1 MANTRVTSADTF
13 PRQSA
18 QSSWKQMISFAQM
31 LKNVETPVHSAQPL
45 GGQTDQVWEQ
55 IWPGSSRG

>member
-1 MANTRVTSADTF
+1 MANTCVTSGDTF

-18 QSSWKQMISFAQM
+18 QSRWKQGITFAQM
-31 LKNVETPVHSAQPL
+31 LKNVEIPVHSAQPL

-55 IWPGSSRG
+55 IRPGSSRG